1 MESPARATVPVVENT
16 KSESLKDG
24 FPVALS
30 VFHGKDF
37 YRVFFDWRRLT
48 AFEQSVKENVYT
60 LSFKRENAVL
70 MADLAKITTA
80 LPENLR
86 RWTIQNK
93 DGVSFVSITL
103 PPMFSANAVQ
113 NGNVTELTL
122 QHGKE
127 VSVQEKN
134 EKSSS
139 VSLKSPV
146 SSVPPV
152 VREEKKKPET
162 VAVDKPV
169 EKTALPETKEETQQK
184 EAVALK
190 LLDSFSS
197 EKEAFQTVDV
207 SDPSG
212 FRKKEQKA
220 VKQSF
225 PARQEGGYRIAM
237 LSFPWPKMTA
247 VASFRR
253 HGYLWLIFDRKGDF
267 NFDTERSI
275 YHDIIHEIV
284 EIPHSRATVFRLVT
298 APGYNP
304 SFRREGL
311 LWIVDLMYQPL
322 RPKSSVDLVLQRKTP
337 FGPRLFIPLSETP
350 EVIPV
355 IDPEVGDLMYV
366 APLFSLGKGMERPR
380 SFVDASFLKTAQGI
394 VIVPKSDEV
403 TTFTSNAGIE
413 IRGPKGGMR
422 FSSEDILSFLAKT
435 KVAKNPMKQI
445 LDIGVWSVTQ
455 KETFWDNA
463 SLLKKE
469 AALAD
474 KKEKPLKRLI
484 LARHYF
490 ANGLYPE
497 TLGVLKNIVADSK
510 DFEKTAPF
518 VALRGA
524 ANFMMRRY
532 DEAVADLSS
541 PLLHKNSAANFWRAA
556 VKAEMSKNPEA
567 FLEPM
572 KSNMGILQT
581 YPKQIKTRLALAGL
595 RSAVYK
601 RDEFAVQNFLELA
614 YGSDNTP
621 AENAETDYYYALWQ
635 EYQGMYSEALGL
647 MTKLADGTDF
657 KFRAFGGLE
666 KTRIEDRLN
675 KNTPQERIKELE
687 KLLYAWHDGEF
698 EYTLM
703 TRLVSAYE
711 KEKDYPHVLYLL
723 KDMQARYSN
732 RPEVKNIPQLME
744 DIFQKLYLEADSN
757 KRLSP
762 IKAIAIYDEFRDLIP
777 KGEKGVKIARHLSD
791 RLTAIDLLD
800 KAAQLLQEQLGER
813 ISDKEKGLVGT
824 RLALV
829 RLLNKEPEKAI
840 TALDLSNVSSL
851 SPQMNVQRRYIRAK
865 ALKDLGKSK
874 EAADLLEK
882 DESYESHLLLA
893 EIYWDAK
900 QWDKAADTFRKL
912 IKRPTPN
919 VPLTEREARDV
930 LDWATA
936 LRLAGR
942 AKVLLRLRENFLPYM
957 QNSPY
962 AEPFDFITQ
971 PSQKGI
977 MDYKTVA
984 KEINMA
990 ERFNSFFKQHVDKLK
1005 TDTRLEKSSEEKKQ
1019 PARE

>member
-1 MESPARATVPVVENT
+1 
-16 KSESLKDG
+16 
-24 FPVALS
+24 
-30 VFHGKDF
+30 
-37 YRVFFDWRRLT
+37 
-48 AFEQSVKENVYT
+48 
-60 LSFKRENAVL
+60 
-70 MADLAKITTA
+70 
-80 LPENLR
+80 
-86 RWTIQNK
+86 
-93 DGVSFVSITL
+93 
-103 PPMFSANAVQ
+103 
-113 NGNVTELTL
+113 
-122 QHGKE
+122 
-127 VSVQEKN
+127 
-134 EKSSS
+134 
-139 VSLKSPV
+139 
-146 SSVPPV
+146 
-152 VREEKKKPET
+152 
-162 VAVDKPV
+162 
-169 EKTALPETKEETQQK
+169 
-184 EAVALK
+184 
-190 LLDSFSS
+190 
-197 EKEAFQTVDV
+197 
-207 SDPSG
+207 
-212 FRKKEQKA
+212 
-220 VKQSF
+220 
-225 PARQEGGYRIAM
+225 
-237 LSFPWPKMTA
+237 
-247 VASFRR
+247 
-253 HGYLWLIFDRKGDF
+253 
-267 NFDTERSI
+267 
-275 YHDIIHEIV
+275 
-284 EIPHSRATVFRLVT
+284 
-298 APGYNP
+298 
-304 SFRREGL
+304 
-311 LWIVDLMYQPL
+311 
-322 RPKSSVDLVLQRKTP
+322 
-337 FGPRLFIPLSETP
+337 
-350 EVIPV
+350 
-355 IDPEVGDLMYV
+355 
-366 APLFSLGKGMERPR
+366 
-380 SFVDASFLKTAQGI
+380 
-394 VIVPKSDEV
+394 
-403 TTFTSNAGIE
+403 
-413 IRGPKGGMR
+413 
-422 FSSEDILSFLAKT
+422 
-435 KVAKNPMKQI
+435 
-445 LDIGVWSVTQ
+445 
-455 KETFWDNA
+455 
-463 SLLKKE
+463 
-469 AALAD
+469 
-474 KKEKPLKRLI
+474 
-484 LARHYF
+484 
-490 ANGLYPE
+490 
-497 TLGVLKNIVADSK
+497 
-510 DFEKTAPF
+510 
-518 VALRGA
+518 
-524 ANFMMRRY
+524 
-532 DEAVADLSS
+532 
-541 PLLHKNSAANFWRAA
+541 
-556 VKAEMSKNPEA
+556 
-567 FLEPM
+567 M

-732 RPEVKNIPQLME
+732 RPEVKHIPQLME

-990 ERFNSFFKQHVDKLK
+990 ERFNSFFKQHVDKMK